1 MYILATPLVFSI
13 IAKKSQE
20 NFNNGGEIEDRD
32 KNFGGDENFAAD
44 RTVSVFKYFTHL

>member
-1 MYILATPLVFSI
+1 MYILDAPLVFSI
-13 IAKKSQE
+13 IARKSQE

-44 RTVSVFKYFTHL
+44 HAVCVFKFFTHL